1 MPVRSV
7 PGTASVAE
15 PQGGKLFAPSAARNS
30 RPICDLLA
38 DAAPAQGRALELASG
53 TGQHVIEYAA
63 RLPGLMWQPTEVDA
77 TRRASIQA
85 YAEEAG
91 LPNIAPP
98 IELDATAPGWGTDQA
113 GQDLIVLV
121 NLLHLISESEA
132 RTLIQ
137 EAAAALAPGGRFVI
151 YGPFMRGGNLISEG
165 DRAFH
170 ATITAHDPETG
181 YKDDAE
187 VIRWLQA
194 AGLELVQTV
203 DMPANNLALVSEK
216 PVPELFS

>member
-7 PGTASVAE
+7 PGAASVAE

-30 RPICDLLA
+30 GPICDLLEQV
-38 DAAPAQGRALELASG
+38 APPQGRALEIASG
-53 TGQHVIEYAA
+53 TGQHAAAYAA

-77 TRRASIQA
+77 ARRASIQA
-85 YAEEAG
+85 YADEAG
-91 LPNIAPP
+91 LANILPP
-98 IELDATAPGWGTDQA
+98 AGLDATAPGWGAGHA

-121 NLLHLISESEA
+121 NLLHLISEGEA

-151 YGPFMRGGNLISEG
+151 YGPFMRGGELKSDG

-170 ATITAHDPETG
+170 AALTAHDPETG
-181 YKDDAE
+181 YKDDFD
-187 VIRWLQA
+187 VIDWLHG
-194 AGLELVQTV
+194 AGLELLQAVE
-203 DMPANNLALVSEK
+203 MPANNLALVTEK
-216 PVPELFS
+216 PPA